1 MNVVV
6 IGGGAAGLKAAS
18 RIRRKDAEAKITVV
32 EAGKY
37 VSLGRCGLPYYI
49 GGLVHEIDNLRE
61 TTYGAIR
68 DENYFKRLK
77 NIDILTLT
85 KAIEIDRK
93 KRTVRVVNNGK
104 EDELNYDYLVIA
116 TGSRPVKPP
125 VEGID
130 AEGVTTLA
138 SAEDAEKII
147 EMWEEGAE
155 KAVVIGAGLIGL
167 ESAEALKNLDM
178 EVTVIEMM
186 DRVAPAMLD
195 RDIAILVEK
204 HLEEKGVK
212 VLTNTRVEKIVEGD
226 GKVKGI
232 VANGKE
238 IPADLVVV
246 ATGIKPNVEL
256 AERAGL
262 KIGETGAIWVNE
274 YMQTSDERIYAGGD
288 CVETNHLVTGRKI
301 IAPFGDVANKQGRV
315 IGENIT
321 GGRAVFPGVI
331 NTAVFKIFDFT
342 VAATGVNEAA
352 AKDAGIEYMSV
363 IAPGPD
369 RAHYYPGT
377 AYIRL
382 KLLVERGTWKV
393 VGAQA
398 AGMGEVA
405 KRIDILSTAVQAG
418 MTIDQLSNL
427 DLAYA
432 PPYAPALD
440 PIITA
445 ANVAMNKRDG
455 MFEGITVFELKEMLD
470 REDGVIILDVR
481 SEDEFERN
489 HISSEKVVNI
499 PLLELRERLSE
510 IPRDKEIVTVCALGL
525 RSYEAARILKGA
537 GFEKVKVLEGG
548 MAFWFE

>member
-1 MNVVV
+1 M
-6 IGGGAAGLKAAS
+6 
-18 RIRRKDAEAKITVV
+18 
-32 EAGKY
+32 
-37 VSLGRCGLPYYI
+37 
-49 GGLVHEIDNLRE
+49 
-61 TTYGAIR
+61 
-68 DENYFKRLK
+68 
-77 NIDILTLT
+77 
-85 KAIEIDRK
+85 
-93 KRTVRVVNNGK
+93 NNGK

-116 TGSRPVKPP
+116 TGSNPVKPP

-138 SAEDAEKII
+138 SAEDAEKIV

-155 KAVVIGAGLIGL
+155 KAVIIGAGLIGL

-178 EVTVIEMM
+178 EVTVVEMM
-186 DRVAPAMLD
+186 DRVAPAILD
-195 RDIAILVEK
+195 RDVTMLVEK

-212 VLTNTRVEKIVEGD
+212 VLTNTKVEKIVEGD
-226 GKVKGI
+226 GKVKGV

-238 IPADLVVV
+238 IQTDLVVV

-274 YMQTSDERIYAGGD
+274 YMQTSDEKIYAGGD

-321 GGRAVFPGVI
+321 GGRAVFSGVI
-331 NTAVFKIFDFT
+331 NTAFFKIFDFT
-342 VAATGVNEAA
+342 VAATGVKEAA
-352 AKDAGIEYMSV
+352 AKDAGIECMSV

-382 KLLVERGTWKV
+382 KLLVEKETWKV

-398 AGMGEVA
+398 TGMGEVA
-405 KRIDILSTAVQAG
+405 KRIDILSTAIQAG

-440 PIITA
+440 PVITA

-455 MFEGITVFELKEMLD
+455 MFKGITVFELKEKLD
-470 REDGVIILDVR
+470 RGDDIIVLDVR
-481 SEDEFERN
+481 SEDEFKRS

-499 PLLELRERLSE
+499 PLLELRERLGE

-525 RSYEAARILKGA
+525 RSDETARILKGA